1 MGSRLRGN
9 NGRRAARFLEGL
21 GMTGGALRMP
31 CRGGCVQSDMWGR
44 EERGDGFPPPSSRG
58 QALCRNDGWDW
69 GNGFPPTREKR
80 QAGGEIPRG
89 TRNDRGR
96 CVQNDMGGALG
107 MTWREEGG
115 YGFPPRLHGGRL
127 CAGKTVGRE
136 NGGGRAV
143 PEPPLRIATNLGL
156 NALWSVYFHSN
167 NMETSWVTPQGCRQR
182 YEGGAWGE
190 GSRRRKT
197 LYGFHRLLDRSKRTT
212 PRNRPSR
219 E

>member
-1 MGSRLRGN
+1 MGSR
-9 NGRRAARFLEGL
+9 
-21 GMTGGALRMP
+21 
-31 CRGGCVQSDMWGR
+31 
-44 EERGDGFPPPSSRG
+44 
-58 QALCRNDGWDW
+58 
-69 GNGFPPTREKR
+69 
-80 QAGGEIPRG
+80 
-89 TRNDRGR
+89 
-96 CVQNDMGGALG
+96 
-107 MTWREEGG
+107 
-115 YGFPPRLHGGRL
+115 PRLHGGRL

-167 NMETSWVTPQGCRQR
+167 HMETSWVTPQGCRQR